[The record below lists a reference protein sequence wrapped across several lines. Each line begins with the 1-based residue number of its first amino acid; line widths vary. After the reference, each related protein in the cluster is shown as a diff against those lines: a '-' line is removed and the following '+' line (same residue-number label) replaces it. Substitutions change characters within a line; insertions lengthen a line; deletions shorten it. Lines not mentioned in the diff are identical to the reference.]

1 MGAHL
6 TAQTMTNPPLRIL
19 LAEDVHMV
27 RGALVALLEQQP
39 DFEVVAQIERGDD
52 VVPAA
57 LDHRPG
63 VAVLDA
69 NLPGIDGLA
78 AARLLRQHLPACQ
91 IVIIT
96 AMHAPG
102 LVARCLGE
110 GISGLVLKVAP
121 AECLAQAVRGVA
133 AGLRV
138 FDAQIAL
145 GEYER
150 PAACP
155 LSPREIDILRFTA
168 KGSSV
173 QEVAA
178 MLYLS
183 TGTVRNHLTSINAK
197 LRARTRVDAVRIAR
211 EGGWID

>member
-6 TAQTMTNPPLRIL
+6 TAQTMNRQPLRIL

-39 DFEVVAQIERGDD
+39 DFEVVAQTERGDD

-57 LDHRPG
+57 LDHRPD

-78 AARLLRQHLPACQ
+78 AARLLRQHLPECQ
-91 IVIIT
+91 TVIIT

-102 LVARCLGE
+102 LLARCLSE
-110 GISGLVLKVAP
+110 GIAGVVLKVAP

-138 FDAQIAL
+138 IDAQIAL
-145 GEYER
+145 CEFEQ
-150 PAACP
+150 PAAGP
-155 LSPREIDILRFTA
+155 LSPREIDVLRFTA

-173 QEVAA
+173 QEIAG

-197 LRARTRVDAVRIAR
+197 LKARTKVDAVRIAR

>member
-1 MGAHL
+1 
-6 TAQTMTNPPLRIL
+6 
-19 LAEDVHMV
+19 MV
-27 RGALVALLEQQP
+27 RDALVALLELQP
-39 DFEVVAQIERGDD
+39 DFEVVAQTERGDA

-57 LDHRPG
+57 LDHRPD

-78 AARLLRQHLPACQ
+78 AARLLRQHLPQCQ

-96 AMHAPG
+96 ATQAPG
-102 LVARCLGE
+102 LLSRCLSE

-138 FDAQIAL
+138 IDSQIAL
-145 GEYER
+145 SEYDQ
-150 PAACP
+150 PAAGP
-155 LSPREIDILRFTA
+155 LSPREIDVLRFTA

-173 QEVAA
+173 KEIAA
-178 MLYLS
+178 LLYLS

-197 LRARTRVDAVRIAR
+197 LKARTKVDAVLIAR
-211 EGGWID
+211 DAGWID